1 MTELSYFIA
10 RIAILIGLWVFIFLC
25 VALIRRDVFGAYLKP
40 RKSSAG
46 VTSSD
51 PASLRVISGS
61 LIGTV
66 LPLSSVDITIGR
78 EAGSTLNFTDDFVS
92 AHHARIFVSRNKW
105 YIEDLN
111 STNGTYIN
119 AKKISKIIELNVGDK
134 IKIGRSTIRV
144 ES

>member
-10 RIAILIGLWVFIFLC
+10 RIGILIGLWVFIFLC
-25 VALIRRDVFGAYLKP
+25 VALIRRDIFGTYLRP
-40 RKSSAG
+40 RKNTAG
-46 VTSSD
+46 ATATD
-51 PASLRVISGS
+51 PVSLRVISGS

-66 LPLSSVDITIGR
+66 LPLSTVDITIGR
-78 EAGSTLNFTDDFVS
+78 EAGSTLNFVDDFVS
-92 AHHARIFVSRNKW
+92 THHARIFESKNRW

-111 STNGTYIN
+111 STNGTFIN
-119 AKKISKIIELNVGDK
+119 GKKTAKIVQLNVGDK